1 MIGEPN
7 EEAIPESQVQ
17 ERNQQEHIRVFDP
30 TNNLILREILA
41 ELKLMNLHLA
51 SITDEEFENDN

>member
-17 ERNQQEHIRVFDP
+17 ERLGEEFIRVYSPDLVDLIEQLLDEQKK
-30 TNNLILREILA
+30 TNLYLSAILGE
-41 ELKLMNLHLA
+41 EL
-51 SITDEEFENDN
+51 